1 MPMDDSLSIKLE
13 NAEKKHKMRY
23 NLLGNVINKFVQP
36 SIKKVTNVLHN
47 FKFDSYVPSIEITLC
62 LSSVF

>member
-1 MPMDDSLSIKLE
+1 MDDSLSIKLE
-13 NAEKKHKMRY
+13 NAEKKNKMRY

-36 SIKKVTNVLHN
+36 SIKKVTNILHN
-47 FKFDSYVPSIEITLC
+47 FEFDSYVPSIEITLC